1 MEKENIEFICS
12 KCGRT
17 IRQEESL
24 WVREIETVCEDCH
37 AKGL

>member
-1 MEKENIEFICS
+1 MEKENIEFMCS